1 MTMAM
6 TTTMTMTMNAPTT
19 PSVVRTLRDDELDG
33 VAGGLA
39 QIGLGIALAAVGGIG
54 TGLNYAG
61 STVGRN
67 SFSWRTFVGVA
78 AQSAA
83 IGFMT
88 GAGGGLLF
96 SAARGARVLGAGML
110 GGTYAYQ
117 TATGV
122 ASQSQG
128 GGSE

>member
-6 TTTMTMTMNAPTT
+6 TTTTTMTAP
-19 PSVVRTLRDDELDG
+19 SAHSAVRTLRDDELDE

-39 QIGLGIALAAVGGIG
+39 QIGLGIGLAMVGGIG
-54 TGLNYAG
+54 TALNYAG
-61 STVGRN
+61 STVGQN
-67 SFSWRTFVGVA
+67 SFSWRTFVGVS